1 MKYFIL
7 LLILGTS
14 GFLVAQDPADIFHV
28 TLEVDSIDEVSL
40 DVYPGDSL
48 RVEPWAGNHL
58 LIETSVM
65 LHNGKQNV
73 LNFFKDQGRWN
84 LQDELSGTS
93 LRLTSVDK
101 ERRKVETD
109 KGMTEE
115 VVTVVVYLPEAFEEA
130 GNSVWRRKKE

>member
-1 MKYFIL
+1 MKHFL
-7 LLILGTS
+7 LFSLLCVSSI
-14 GFLVAQDPADIFHV
+14 LVAQDPADIFHV
-28 TLEVDSIDEVSL
+28 TLEVDSVDEVSL

-73 LNFFKDQGRWN
+73 LKFFREKGRWN
-84 LQDELSGTS
+84 LQDELTGKS

-109 KGMTEE
+109 KGLTEE
-115 VVTVVVYLPEAFEEA
+115 EVTVVVYLPEAFEKA
-130 GNSVWRRKKE
+130 GNSVWRRKQD